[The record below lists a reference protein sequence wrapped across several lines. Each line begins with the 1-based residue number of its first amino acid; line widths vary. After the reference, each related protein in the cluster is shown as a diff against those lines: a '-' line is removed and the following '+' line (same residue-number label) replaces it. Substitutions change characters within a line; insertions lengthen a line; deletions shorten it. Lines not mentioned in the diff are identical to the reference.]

1 MRAREH
7 ELRLM
12 EGLREARSWSRW
24 EDREWLAWAA
34 AEAKVSRED
43 TEARVAQ
50 GRALLARVQPL
61 IPGLE
66 LGPGRC
72 GIARCA
78 CGSSWPVLARQ
89 VHGTLPGVLAHEL
102 GVLICPSC
110 GRTASLDA
118 TPAPVTDYDRE
129 G

>member
-1 MRAREH
+1 MAGVGGGGG
-7 ELRLM
+7 
-12 EGLREARSWSRW
+12 EGLPRGHRG
-24 EDREWLAWAA
+24 
-34 AEAKVSRED
+34 K
-43 TEARVAQ
+43 
-50 GRALLARVQPL
+50 GRAGPRAAGTGAAPD
-61 IPGLE
+61 PGLE